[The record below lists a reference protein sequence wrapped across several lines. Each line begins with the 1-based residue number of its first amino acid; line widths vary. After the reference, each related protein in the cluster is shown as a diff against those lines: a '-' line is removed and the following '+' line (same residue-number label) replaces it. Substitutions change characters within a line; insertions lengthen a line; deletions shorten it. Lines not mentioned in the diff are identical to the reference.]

1 MAYPYRLKILLV
13 VFDLRIYTDIY
24 MDIYTDSFLGINV
37 IVISDAGCNIIRAE
51 GIIITVR
58 MCPKGLM

>member
-13 VFDLRIYTDIY
+13 VFDLRIYT
-24 MDIYTDSFLGINV
+24 DIYTDSFLGINV